1 MQDLGRSPR
10 KRVGDRTSARGCPGG
25 QQHAEA
31 RCRPRRALSAGEIHG
46 HTGAERGLAAIVA
59 EQEGVRTMHLPCR
72 EVFARGGRPVAV
84 AGPADL
90 PEATAVHEGF
100 WG

>member
-1 MQDLGRSPR
+1 M
-10 KRVGDRTSARGCPGG
+10 
-25 QQHAEA
+25 
-31 RCRPRRALSAGEIHG
+31 
-46 HTGAERGLAAIVA
+46 VA
-59 EQEGVRTMHLPCR
+59 EQEGVPTMHLPCR
-72 EVFARGGRPVAV
+72 EVFARGRRPVAV